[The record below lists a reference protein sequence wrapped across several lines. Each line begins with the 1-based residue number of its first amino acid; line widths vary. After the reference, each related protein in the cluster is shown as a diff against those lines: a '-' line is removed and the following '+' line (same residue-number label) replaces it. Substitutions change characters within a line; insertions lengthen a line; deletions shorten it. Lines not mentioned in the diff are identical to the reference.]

1 MMYQMGD
8 GMMGNGM
15 MFGMGI
21 GMLIAVLVILGLGF
35 VAGYLVARR
44 R

>member
-1 MMYQMGD
+1 MMDQMGD
-8 GMMGNGM
+8 GMMGGGM

-21 GMLIAVLVILGLGF
+21 GMLTVVLLILGLGF

-44 R
+44 K